1 MILTLSAV
9 LQGIEKQFRPVR
21 NILIGI
27 VAKIILT
34 YVLTSIPSINVVGA
48 AIGTVCAYGIAMLLN
63 FNDVKRFAR
72 VRYDVKGSLVRPVI
86 AALIMVVL
94 ALALHKKL
102 STQIGRASCRERV

>member
-1 MILTLSAV
+1 MCSSDLDIMVPGYRNDNVTNIRL
-9 LQGIEKQFRPVR
+9 RPVR

-86 AALIMVVL
+86 AALIIIVL
-94 ALALHKKL
+94 KICHVK
-102 STQIGRASCRERV
+102 IIEI